1 MSTNLNGN
9 LQQDLAQP
17 KYLAAAVLRKQ
28 LGGICRQTLTRMVR
42 DGTLPSPIKLGQRTV
57 LFEMA
62 EVRQYLDRCKTG
74 GNV

>member
-1 MSTNLNGN
+1 MTTNLTGN

-17 KYLAAAVLRKQ
+17 KYVHAAVLRKQ